1 MPLASAQGD
10 APLPHQGFV
19 AIGKALDVGLEA
31 GLLGS
36 PLNPGERG
44 LGGAVTEVFG
54 QRGRKQEPFLGHQSH
69 QPAQIRQA
77 EAGDVVAIDPK
88 LSAGHFHH
96 ATQGPGQGGF
106 AATYRPHD
114 GHKLPRGHRETHV
127 QECRPGGARIGD
139 GETAGFDAALARRAL
154 VRRAMA

>member
-1 MPLASAQGD
+1 MPLASAQRD

-19 AIGKALDVGLEA
+19 AIGKALDVCLEA
-31 GLLGS
+31 SLLGS

-44 LGGAVTEVFG
+44 LRVPVTEVFG
-54 QRGRKQEPFLGHQSH
+54 QRGRKQESFLGHQSH

-88 LSAGHFHH
+88 LSAGHFHD